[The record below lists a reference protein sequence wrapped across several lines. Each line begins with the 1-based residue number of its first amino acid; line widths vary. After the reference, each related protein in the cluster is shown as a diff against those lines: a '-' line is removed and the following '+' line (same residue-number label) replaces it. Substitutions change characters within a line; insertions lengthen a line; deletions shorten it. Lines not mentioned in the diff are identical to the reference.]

1 MSTGDKEL
9 IIRAADSSD
18 LQAILEIQMNAF
30 EVYTNLIAAEQIPP
44 LNESLAEVQI
54 DFKRKSILVAS
65 RGGKIVGS
73 VRYQINLGVCVFE
86 RLSVD
91 PMYQQQGIGQQLVR
105 KVEGLAV
112 LQAHKIYLETGLL
125 AAELIKFYSG
135 LGYSGEAVLK
145 NHYGNFDWI
154 VFSKFFESKADV

>member
-1 MSTGDKEL
+1 M
-9 IIRAADSSD
+9 
-18 LQAILEIQMNAF
+18 
-30 EVYTNLIAAEQIPP
+30 YTNLIAAEQIPP
-44 LNESLAEVQI
+44 LNESIAEVQA
-54 DFKRKSILVAS
+54 DFKHKSILVAN
-65 RGGKIVGS
+65 RGNKVVGS

-105 KVEGLAV
+105 KVEELAA

-145 NHYGNFDWI
+145 NHYGSFDWI